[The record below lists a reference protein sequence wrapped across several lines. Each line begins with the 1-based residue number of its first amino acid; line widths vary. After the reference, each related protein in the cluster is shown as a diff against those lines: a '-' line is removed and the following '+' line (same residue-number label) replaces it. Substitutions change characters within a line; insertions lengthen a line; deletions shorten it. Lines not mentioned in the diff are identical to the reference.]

1 MFGEDVLILKSLT
14 SQMDDKKNEILMDA
28 ARRGKKEVA
37 MALVKV
43 KADVNHTD
51 KVIRIYSEI
60 AIIS

>member
-1 MFGEDVLILKSLT
+1 MFGEDILILKSMT

>member
-1 MFGEDVLILKSLT
+1 MFGEDILILKSLT